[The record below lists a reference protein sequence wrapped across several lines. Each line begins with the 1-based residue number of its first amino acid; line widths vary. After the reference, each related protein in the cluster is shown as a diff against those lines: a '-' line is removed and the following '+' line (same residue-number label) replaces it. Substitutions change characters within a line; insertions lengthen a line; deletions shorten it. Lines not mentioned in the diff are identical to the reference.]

1 MFKFLKNFR
10 TNFRLSLLQQV
21 LDAQEEAREANE
33 VAEAMRKQAVQ
44 YATFWRDSLA
54 TKAQTTIVRDC
65 TWCDKTQSITVES
78 EEWDVYQLGALV
90 REAFPDLNPSERE
103 VLVSGICDSCWE
115 RMSTF

>member
-21 LDAQEEAREANE
+21 FNAQEEVREVNE

-54 TKAQTTIVRDC
+54 TKAQTVVIRDC
-65 TWCDKTQSITVES
+65 PWCGKTQSIAVES

-90 REAFPDLNPSERE
+90 QEAFPDLNRSQRRI
-103 VLVSGICDSCWE
+103 LVSGICDSCWE

>member
-21 LDAQEEAREANE
+21 LNAQDEAREANE

-54 TKAQTTIVRDC
+54 TKAQTVVIRDC
-65 TWCDKTQSITVES
+65 PWCGKTQSIAVES

-90 REAFPDLNPSERE
+90 QEAFPDRNPSERRI
-103 VLVSGICDSCWE
+103 LVSGICDSCWE

>member
-21 LDAQEEAREANE
+21 LNAQDEAREANE

-54 TKAQTTIVRDC
+54 AKAQTVVIRDC
-65 TWCDKTQSITVES
+65 PWCGKTQSVTVES

-90 REAFPDLNPSERE
+90 QEAFPELNPSERE
-103 VLVSGICDSCWE
+103 VLLSGMCNPCWDE
-115 RMSTF
+115 MTSA

>member
-54 TKAQTTIVRDC
+54 TKAQTVVIRDC
-65 TWCDKTQSITVES
+65 PWCDKTQSITVES

-90 REAFPDLNPSERE
+90 QEAFPYLNRSQRRI
-103 VLVSGICDSCWE
+103 LVSGICDSCWE

>member
-21 LDAQEEAREANE
+21 LNAQEEAREANE

-54 TKAQTTIVRDC
+54 TKAQTVVIRDC
-65 TWCDKTQSITVES
+65 PWCGKTQSIAVES

-90 REAFPDLNPSERE
+90 QEAFPDLNRSQRRI
-103 VLVSGICDSCWE
+103 LVSGICDSCWE

>member
-21 LDAQEEAREANE
+21 LNAQDEAREANE

-54 TKAQTTIVRDC
+54 TKAQTVVIRDC
-65 TWCDKTQSITVES
+65 PWCGKTQSIAVES

-90 REAFPDLNPSERE
+90 QEAFPDLNRSQRRI
-103 VLVSGICDSCWE
+103 LVSGICDSCWE

>member
-54 TKAQTTIVRDC
+54 AKAQTVVIRDC
-65 TWCDKTQSITVES
+65 PWCDKTQSVTVES

-90 REAFPDLNPSERE
+90 QEAFPDLNRSQRRI
-103 VLVSGICDSCWE
+103 LVSGICDSCWE

>member
-21 LDAQEEAREANE
+21 LNAQDEAREANE

-54 TKAQTTIVRDC
+54 TKAQTVVIRDC
-65 TWCDKTQSITVES
+65 PWCGKTQSITVES

-90 REAFPDLNPSERE
+90 QEAFPDLNRSQRRI
-103 VLVSGICDSCWE
+103 LVSGICDSCWE

>member
-21 LDAQEEAREANE
+21 LNAQDEAREANE

-54 TKAQTTIVRDC
+54 TKAQTVVIRDC
-65 TWCDKTQSITVES
+65 PWCDKTQSITVES

-90 REAFPDLNPSERE
+90 QEAFPDLNPSERRI
-103 VLVSGICDSCWE
+103 LVSGICDSCWE

>member
-10 TNFRLSLLQQV
+10 TNFRLNLLQQV

-54 TKAQTTIVRDC
+54 TKAQTVVIRDC
-65 TWCDKTQSITVES
+65 PWCDKTQSVTVES
-78 EEWDVYQLGALV
+78 EAWDVYQLGALV
-90 REAFPDLNPSERE
+90 HMLGKDVH
-103 VLVSGICDSCWE
+103 VLKTGGFIW
-115 RMSTF
+115 STC

>member
-54 TKAQTTIVRDC
+54 TKAQTVVIRDC
-65 TWCDKTQSITVES
+65 PWCGKTQSIAVES

-90 REAFPDLNPSERE
+90 QEAFPDLNRSQRRI
-103 VLVSGICDSCWE
+103 LVSGICDSCWE

>member
-21 LDAQEEAREANE
+21 LNAQDEAREANE

-54 TKAQTTIVRDC
+54 TKAQTVVIRDC
-65 TWCDKTQSITVES
+65 PRCDKTQSVTVES

-90 REAFPDLNPSERE
+90 QEAFPYLNRSQRRI
-103 VLVSGICDSCWE
+103 LVSGICDSCWE